1 MNKNKP
7 KLNKN
12 ISVNDF
18 NNWYWYKK
26 ELVEFCKQNKLKTT
40 GRKPEL
46 TERISY
52 FLQNGCPPKTNNL
65 KSPTNKK
72 TIQALPRS
80 IDEPIPE
87 NYTSSELYRAYF
99 KSIIGDHFH
108 FTAYMMKYIK
118 NNPGITFRQYTNEW
132 QAEHERRKDK
142 NYKPDIMK
150 SCEYNQYIRDFFI
163 DNKDRSLKDAIEC
176 WKHIKSLPGN
186 NKYSDNDLKT
196 LRRMQMKLT

>member
-1 MNKNKP
+1 MNKP

-12 ISVNDF
+12 ISTTDF
-18 NNWYWYKK
+18 KNWYWYKK
-26 ELVEFCKQNKLKTT
+26 ELVGFCNQNKLKTS

-65 KSPTNKK
+65 RSPTNKK

-150 SCEYNQYIRDFFI
+150 SCEYNQYIRDFFLN
-163 DNKDRSLKDAIEC
+163 NKDRSLKDAIEC

-196 LRRMQMKLT
+196 LRR